1 MFHPV
6 NIHAYVSSGK
16 YTSVS
21 LGKYSRISFLGLI
34 FTFHQ
39 NDIRAFHNVNT
50 SGRNDLCVYL
60 IGLNLLENSTDSGEN
75 ILSLFEFKT
84 FSLI

>member
-16 YTSVS
+16 YTCVS

-39 NDIRAFHNVNT
+39 NDKTGVL